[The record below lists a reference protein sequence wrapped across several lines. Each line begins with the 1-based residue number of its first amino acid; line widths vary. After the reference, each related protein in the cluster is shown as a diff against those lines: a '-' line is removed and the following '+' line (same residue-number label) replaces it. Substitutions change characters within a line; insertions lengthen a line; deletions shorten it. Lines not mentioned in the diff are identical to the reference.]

1 MKGHSLLLKWEVNC
15 HSYFHCHGNTSRQ
28 GQLTEESLL
37 ALTVSEGESPWPSQQ
52 GIRQQAGRHSSG
64 AIAESLHA
72 NPQAWGREMDGDG
85 GRAFW
90 NPSCTLPPTR
100 PGFLILPR
108 LFHQPV
114 IENSNIP
121 ISLWGPFSFNHYT
134 NEGDQPKKETVF
146 RSLGRF
152 IFIFEGKLS
161 YQWTDGRVDNIKIK
175 KGLNPDDEARN
186 LELPGEAS
194 AQISIKVNKSTSC

>member
-1 MKGHSLLLKWEVNC
+1 MVIHHDKGNLQKKVCWRLRFQRARVHD
-15 HSYFHCHGNTSRQ
+15 HHGREYDSR
-28 GQLTEESLL
+28 
-37 ALTVSEGESPWPSQQ
+37 
-52 GIRQQAGRHSSG
+52 QAGRCSSG

-85 GRAFW
+85 GRAW
-90 NPSCTLPPTR
+90 NPSCTPPPTR

-114 IENSNIP
+114 IEDSNIP

-134 NEGDQPKKETVF
+134 NKGDQPKKETVF
-146 RSLGRF
+146 RSLGRL

-161 YQWTDGRVDNIKIK
+161 IPVNRW
-175 KGLNPDDEARN
+175 KGGQYKR
-186 LELPGEAS
+186 
-194 AQISIKVNKSTSC
+194 